1 MNMFQ
6 TQRIRDLHKVEW
18 QEEYILGMIKQL
30 GPMNAMRVLSLC
42 NKQKIMSPAT
52 AHKYLKA
59 AVNKKLLSKKINI
72 LDKRE
77 VEFDQTAKGSRFLE
91 DVLQACKSRGYK

>member
-6 TQRIRDLHKVEW
+6 TQRIRDQHKVNW
-18 QEEYILGMIKQL
+18 QEEYIIGMVSQL
-30 GPMNAMRVLSLC
+30 GAMNAMRVLTLC
-42 NKQKIMSPAT
+42 NKQDVMSPAT

-59 AVNKKLLSKKINI
+59 ATRKKLLSKKTAE

-77 VEFDQTAKGSRFLE
+77 VEYMTTAKGCKFLD
-91 DVLQACKSRGYK
+91 DVLQTYKTRGGR